1 MRKGPG
7 TGKDITRIPQ
17 RENRMPISPGYG
29 ERGPLQF
36 DSRQTRRIGG
46 ILSVATSEVVT
57 APPTTT
63 IMGAIKTMT
72 QYGFSRLPITDAGT
86 RRLMG
91 FVTSVDIV
99 DFLGGGLRHN
109 LLKEKYNGNILTAIN
124 ADISDI
130 MSTKLTYTTDKSSL
144 NEALSLM
151 YEKNVGGLPI
161 VDDDSRIKG
170 IVTEEDFTAIVAG
183 PDTGIPVDAYMSSN
197 VVTAPAQTTIEK
209 MTRMIIQKGF
219 RRTPVV
225 QDGVLIGLVT
235 ASDIMKY
242 MGSGEAFQKVVTG
255 DITEVMALPIKSL
268 IKRDM
273 VAIEPK
279 ADLGAAA
286 KKMVDNGIGCLTVM
300 DQGSLSGILTERD
313 FVRALA
319 ENRGILS

>member
-36 DSRQTRRIGG
+36 DSRQTKRTGE
-46 ILSVATSEVVT
+46 ILNIATTEVVT
-57 APPTTT
+57 VPPTTT

-72 QYGFSRLPITDAGT
+72 HYGFSRLPITDAGT
-86 RRLMG
+86 NRLIG

-109 LLKEKYNGNILTAIN
+109 LLKEKYNGNIFTAIN

-130 MSTKLTYTTDKSSL
+130 MSTHLTYASNKSSL
-144 NEALSLM
+144 SDALKLM

-161 VDDDSRIKG
+161 VDEDTRIKA
-170 IVTEEDFTAIVAG
+170 IVTEEDLTAMTAG
-183 PDTGIPVDAYMSSN
+183 LVTGISIEAYMSQN
-197 VVTAPAQTTIEK
+197 VVTAPVQTTIEK

-219 RRTPVV
+219 RRMPII

-242 MGSGEAFQKVVTG
+242 MGSGDAFEKVVTG
-255 DITEVMALPIKSL
+255 DISEVMAQPIKML

-273 VAIEPK
+273 ISIEGK

-286 KKMVDNGIGCLTVM
+286 RKMVDNEIGCLPVM
-300 DQGSLSGILTERD
+300 DKGSLAGILTERD
-313 FVRALA
+313 FVRVLA

>member
-1 MRKGPG
+1 MRTGPG

-36 DSRQTRRIGG
+36 DSRQAKRTGG
-46 ILSVATSEVVT
+46 ILSVATTEVVT

-63 IMGAIKTMT
+63 IMSAIKTMT
-72 QYGFSRLPITDAGT
+72 HYGFSRLPITDAGT
-86 RRLMG
+86 NRLMG

-109 LLKEKYNGNILTAIN
+109 LLKEKYKGNIFTAIN

-130 MSTKLTYTTDKSSL
+130 MSTQLTYTTDKSSL
-144 NEALSLM
+144 NETLKLM

-161 VDDDSRIKG
+161 VDDDTRIKA
-170 IVTEEDFTAIVAG
+170 IVTEEDITALTAG
-183 PDTGIPVDAYMSSN
+183 LETGLFVEAYMSQN
-197 VVTAPAQTTIEK
+197 VVTAPAQTAIEK

-219 RRTPVV
+219 RRMPVI

-242 MGSGEAFQKVVTG
+242 MGSGEAFEKVVTG
-255 DITEVMALPIKSL
+255 DISEVMAQPIKSL

-273 VAIEPK
+273 VVVEPK

-300 DQGSLSGILTERD
+300 DQGSLAGILTERD

-319 ENRGILS
+319 ENRGILP

>member
-36 DSRQTRRIGG
+36 DSRQTKRIGG
-46 ILSVATSEVVT
+46 ILSIATTEVVT

-63 IMGAIKTMT
+63 IMSAIKTMT
-72 QYGFSRLPITDAGT
+72 HYGFSRLPITDAGT
-86 RRLMG
+86 NRLMG

-109 LLKEKYNGNILTAIN
+109 LLKEKYNGNIFTAIN

-130 MSTKLTYTTDKSSL
+130 MSKKLTYTTDKSSL
-144 NEALSLM
+144 NEALKLM

-161 VDDDSRIKG
+161 VDDDTRIKA
-170 IVTEEDFTAIVAG
+170 IVTEEDITAMTAG
-183 PDTGIPVDAYMSSN
+183 LETGLSVETYMSLN
-197 VVTAPAQTTIEK
+197 VVTAPAQTAIEK

-219 RRTPVV
+219 RRMPVI

-242 MGSGEAFQKVVTG
+242 MGSGEAFEKVVTG
-255 DITEVMALPIKSL
+255 DISEVMAQPIKSL
-268 IKRDM
+268 IKRDL
-273 VAIEPK
+273 VVVEPM

-300 DQGSLSGILTERD
+300 DQGSLAGILTERD

-319 ENRGILS
+319 ENRGILP

>member
-36 DSRQTRRIGG
+36 DSRQTKRIGG
-46 ILSVATSEVVT
+46 ILNIATSEVVT

-109 LLKEKYNGNILTAIN
+109 LLKEKYNGNIFTAIN

-130 MSTKLTYTTDKSSL
+130 MSTELTYTTDKSSL

-242 MGSGEAFQKVVTG
+242 MGSGKAFQKVVTG

-319 ENRGILS
+319 ENRSILS

>member
-36 DSRQTRRIGG
+36 DSRQTKRIGG

>member
-36 DSRQTRRIGG
+36 DSRQTKRIGG
-46 ILSVATSEVVT
+46 ILSIATSEVVT

-109 LLKEKYNGNILTAIN
+109 LLKEKYNGNIFTAIN

-130 MSTKLTYTTDKSSL
+130 MSAKLTYTTDKSSL

-170 IVTEEDFTAIVAG
+170 IVTEEDFTAIVAAQ
-183 PDTGIPVDAYMSSN
+183 DTGIPADAYMSSN

-286 KKMVDNGIGCLTVM
+286 KKMADNGIGCLTVM

-319 ENRGILS
+319 ENRGILP